1 MRRAL
6 LATLAALTVLAV
18 AMPTAAQQADGPY
31 VYAEDDAA
39 MNAAIAEA
47 RATLPIFWRRAA
59 DAGTS
64 RPLVKVA
71 VPADDGANEYMWV
84 AEARSTGAGYAGLLI
99 NQPRLIA
106 GLAQGSTVSFT
117 EAQIVDWAY
126 ESGGRLWGAYTQ
138 RVMLEQLDPA
148 SAARHRAYLSE
159 TPLEPKT
166 D

>member
-1 MRRAL
+1 MIRAL
-6 LATLAALTVLAV
+6 LAALAILGV
-18 AMPTAAQQADGPY
+18 AAPAAAQQADGPY
-31 VYAEDDAA
+31 AYAENDAA

-47 RATLPIFWRRAA
+47 RRTLPVFWRRAA

-71 VPADDGANEYMWV
+71 VPADDGANEYMWI
-84 AEARSTGAGYAGLLI
+84 AEARPTGAGYAGVLL

-106 GLAQGSTVSFT
+106 GLAPGSTVSFT
-117 EAQIVDWAY
+117 EGQIVDWAY

-148 SAARHRAYLSE
+148 AAARHRAYLSE